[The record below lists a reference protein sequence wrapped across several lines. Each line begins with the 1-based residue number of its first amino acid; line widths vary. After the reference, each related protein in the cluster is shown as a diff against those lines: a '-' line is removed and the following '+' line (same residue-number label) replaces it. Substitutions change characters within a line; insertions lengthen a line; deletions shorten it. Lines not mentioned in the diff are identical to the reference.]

1 LEPIVV
7 TNNQPKNQQ
16 ALQRNAQAQRK
27 KEVDVKTKLQIQ
39 MEDAI
44 CTSSFG
50 IKQMK

>member
-16 ALQRNAQAQRK
+16 ALQRNVLVQQRR
-27 KEVDVKTKLQIQ
+27 ETDVKTKPPNQ
-39 MEDAI
+39 MGDAI
-44 CTSSFG
+44 CTNSFG